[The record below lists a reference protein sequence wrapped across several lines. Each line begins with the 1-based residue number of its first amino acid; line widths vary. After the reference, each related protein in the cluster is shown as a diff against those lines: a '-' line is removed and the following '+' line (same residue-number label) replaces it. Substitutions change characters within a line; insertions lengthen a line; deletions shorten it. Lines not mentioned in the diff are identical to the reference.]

1 MPSAKHAFS
10 LLSLRFSNGRTA
22 IDLSSL
28 RAEARGKINKPAT
41 KEIST
46 PAPSKM
52 RRLRRP
58 RRCGEAKL
66 DGGVARIPCGV
77 TSKAHASISPMGKP
91 VSNNMTTRRSDQF
104 GNSHA
109 GKTAEES

>member
-1 MPSAKHAFS
+1 MTEVREITFKSLILARVVRISSWIPSAKNAFS

-28 RAEARGKINKPAT
+28 RAEARGKINKPARA
-41 KEIST
+41 EISR

-58 RRCGEAKL
+58 RRCGEARL
-66 DGGVARIPCGV
+66 GGGVARMPCGV
-77 TSKAHASISPMGKP
+77 TSKAQAKL
-91 VSNNMTTRRSDQF
+91 
-104 GNSHA
+104 
-109 GKTAEES
+109 KL